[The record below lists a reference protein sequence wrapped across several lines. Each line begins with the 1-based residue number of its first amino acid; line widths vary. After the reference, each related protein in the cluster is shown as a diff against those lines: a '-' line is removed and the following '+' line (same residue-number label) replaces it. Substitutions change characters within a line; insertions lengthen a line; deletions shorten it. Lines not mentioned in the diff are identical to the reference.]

1 MPDVEPDD
9 DTSIFA
15 VDESGNQRIVHI
27 RLQSED
33 GQIIDDWTEENFTA
47 SSSFS
52 DVKESIAQTL
62 KETRSLN
69 IEKLEAAV
77 PDKHTA
83 DTQHLMFQDVILA
96 QQLKDYAR
104 HIYIKVLVKDTRKL
118 NDLVIKDEPDFAH
131 LIHLKQKEVAER
143 LLASV
148 RRIYNDK
155 LREFKRLRMLIL
167 V

>member
-1 MPDVEPDD
+1 MEPDD

-15 VDESGNQRIVHI
+15 VDESGLQRIVHI
-27 RLQSED
+27 QVQSED
-33 GQIIDDWTEENFTA
+33 GQIIDNWTEEKTFT
-47 SSSFS
+47 SLSSFS
-52 DVKESIAQTL
+52 DVRESIAQTL

-69 IEKLEAAV
+69 IEKLEAA
-77 PDKHTA
+77 DSHTRIDNTLHLKFKA
-83 DTQHLMFQDVILA
+83 VEATQS
-96 QQLKDYAR
+96 LKGYAR
-104 HIYIKVLVKDTRKL
+104 HIYVKALVKDTRKFKE
-118 NDLVIKDEPDFAH
+118 LVIKDEPDFAH